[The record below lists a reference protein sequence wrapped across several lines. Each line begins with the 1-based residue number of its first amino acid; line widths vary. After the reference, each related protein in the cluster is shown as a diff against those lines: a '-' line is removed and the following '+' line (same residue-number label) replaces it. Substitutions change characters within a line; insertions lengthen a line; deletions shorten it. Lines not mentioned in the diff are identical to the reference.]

1 MAMHRSIMGRG
12 RVFISSFSFL
22 FYQNTSRNYVST
34 PSSMLNSSLKAA
46 EAAKFAA
53 MADKW
58 IIMGRGRVFIFSF
71 SFLFY
76 QNTSKN
82 YASTPSSML
91 NSSLKAAE
99 AAKFAAMADKW
110 WDYEGPYKPLHLM
123 NPTRISFIRS
133 ALCQHFRKDPNNA
146 RPFEGLRIIDI
157 GCGGGLLSE
166 PLARMGALV
175 TGIDAVEKNINI
187 ASVHALVQEEEH
199 FDAVISLEVI
209 EHVANP
215 QEFCKYL
222 AALTINNGAIFIST
236 INRTIRSYIAAIVAA
251 EYILGWLPRGTHDW
265 SNLITPNELVLLM
278 KHASIM
284 VQEMAGLTYDPLRN
298 SWNLSDNTDVNYICF
313 GVKQDT

>member
-1 MAMHRSIMGRG
+1 MAMHRNIMGRG
-12 RVFISSFSFL
+12 RVFIS
-22 FYQNTSRNYVST
+22 
-34 PSSMLNSSLKAA
+34 
-46 EAAKFAA
+46 
-53 MADKW
+53 
-58 IIMGRGRVFIFSF
+58 SF

-166 PLARMGALV
+166 PLARMGAQV
-175 TGIDAVEKNINI
+175 TGIDAVEKNINM

-215 QEFCKYL
+215 QEFCKSL
-222 AALTINNGAIFIST
+222 AALTIDNGAIFIST

-284 VQEMAGLTYDPLRN
+284 VQEMAGLTYDPLRH

-313 GVKQDT
+313 GVKKDT